1 MRYGW
6 RRRLGILAGLFAL
19 AAGPALAQDQT
30 QEKPRH
36 ERGHDD
42 GERGHA
48 DGARRHDPER
58 KIEHLREA
66 LDLTDAQVAQA
77 RSILAE
83 QGEKHR
89 ALAEGEDR
97 EARRTLH
104 EETHARLVAILD
116 ETQKA
121 KLEEMKGSRGEG
133 RGGHD
138 GEGHRRH
145 GGEDDSSGRGGG
157 GAGS

>member
-6 RRRLGILAGLFAL
+6 KRRVGILAGLVVL
-19 AAGPALAQDQT
+19 AAGPALAQDET

-36 ERGHDD
+36 DRE
-42 GERGHA
+42 HA
-48 DGARRHDPER
+48 DGARQHDPER

-66 LDLTDAQVAQA
+66 LDLTDAQVAEA
-77 RSILAE
+77 RAILAE

-97 EARRTLH
+97 EAKRALH

-116 ETQKA
+116 ESQKA
-121 KLEEMKGSRGEG
+121 KLEEMKARHREG
-133 RGGHD
+133 HRGHD
-138 GEGHRRH
+138 GEGHRGH
-145 GGEDDSSGRGGG
+145 GEEVESG
-157 GAGS
+157 GS

>member
-6 RRRLGILAGLFAL
+6 KRRLGILAGLVAL
-19 AAGPALAQDQT
+19 AAGPALAQDET

-36 ERGHDD
+36 ER
-42 GERGHA
+42 EHA
-48 DGARRHDPER
+48 DGGRRHDPER

-66 LDLTDAQVAQA
+66 LDLTDAQVAEA
-77 RSILAE
+77 RAILAE

-97 EARRTLH
+97 EARRALH
-104 EETHARLVAILD
+104 DETHARLVAILD

-121 KLEEMKGSRGEG
+121 KLEEMKGRHGEDH
-133 RGGHD
+133 RGHD

-145 GGEDDSSGRGGG
+145 GGETESRGG

>member
-6 RRRLGILAGLFAL
+6 KRRVGILAGLVVL
-19 AAGPALAQDQT
+19 AAGPALAQDET

-36 ERGHDD
+36 DRE
-42 GERGHA
+42 HA

-66 LDLTDAQVAQA
+66 LDLTDAQVAEA
-77 RSILAE
+77 RAILAE

-97 EARRTLH
+97 EAKRALH

-116 ETQKA
+116 ESQKA
-121 KLEEMKGSRGEG
+121 KLEEMKARHREG
-133 RGGHD
+133 HRGHD
-138 GEGHRRH
+138 GEGHRGH
-145 GGEDDSSGRGGG
+145 GEEVESG
-157 GAGS
+157 GS